1 MAQKKYTDGSGVS
14 EIWLNIKNY
23 VTAQLLGKSDVGH
36 THSISDITDL
46 ETWNYDSNSDSI
58 IVSGGSDTWLY
69 DSQSDS
75 IIVS

>member
-14 EIWLNIKNY
+14 EIWTNTKNY
-23 VTAQLLGKSDVGH
+23 IAAQLLGKSNVGH
-36 THSISDITDL
+36 THSASEITDL
-46 ETWNYDSNSDSI
+46 ETWNYDSSSNAI
-58 IVSGGSDTWLY
+58 IVSGGSDTWSY

>member
-14 EIWLNIKNY
+14 EIWANTKNY
-23 VTAQLLGKSDVGH
+23 IAAQLLGKSDVGH
-36 THSISDITDL
+36 THTMSDITDL
-46 ETWNYDSNSDSI
+46 EVWNYDSNSNSI
-58 IVSGGSDTWLY
+58 IVSGGTDTWSY